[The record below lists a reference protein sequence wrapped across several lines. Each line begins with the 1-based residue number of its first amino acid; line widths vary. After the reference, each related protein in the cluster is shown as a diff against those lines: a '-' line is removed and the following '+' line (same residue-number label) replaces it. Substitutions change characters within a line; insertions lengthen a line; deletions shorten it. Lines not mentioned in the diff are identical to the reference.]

1 MSDISCTSLVSALK
15 SNPSHLRVLN
25 LSENKLQE
33 SDVEL
38 LRDFLKSPDCR
49 LKTLLLNGCSL
60 TEISCASLVSAMKVN
75 PSHLRALFLNNNK
88 LQDTGVELL
97 CDFLKDPHCKLEVLR
112 W

>member
-1 MSDISCTSLVSALK
+1 MSEISCTSLVSALK

-49 LKTLLLNGCSL
+49 LKTLL
-60 TEISCASLVSAMKVN
+60 
-75 PSHLRALFLNNNK
+75 
-88 LQDTGVELL
+88 
-97 CDFLKDPHCKLEVLR
+97 
-112 W
+112 